1 MNAQRQQSTP
11 PLLIYTPTTFSQGR
25 MDFAWEELT
34 ESDRAQAYADWEAG
48 KGLIGGD
55 PRKRPGAHLLPP
67 WGIDRPFFRAL
78 ALDDARGGNGAALR
92 RLLATDRPLEIEIG
106 FGRGDFLLD
115 RAQRFPERLFIG
127 YETKVKATRLMLARI
142 ERLAAMGGQVGKE
155 QGKPGEEKKD
165 PPKSPISNLQSPIP
179 SSNLWLSDDDARFN
193 LLRVIADGR
202 VDAVHILFPD
212 PWWKNEHKVRR
223 LFSPPFVD
231 LLAAK
236 LRAGGL
242 LHFKSDVHEY
252 GELVRYLV
260 ERHAAFTP
268 HTPDLARRIGVVA
281 PTHREQWCLRHNKP
295 VWAYYFERR

>member
-1 MNAQRQQSTP
+1 MTTIA
-11 PLLIYTPTTFSQGR
+11 YTPTPFSQGR

-34 ESDRAQAYADWEAG
+34 DDDRVRIYADWEAG

-55 PRKRPGAHLLPP
+55 PRKRPGSHLLPP
-67 WGIDRPFFRAL
+67 WGINRPFFRAL
-78 ALDDARGGNGAALR
+78 ALDDARGGNGATLR
-92 RLLATDRPLEIEIG
+92 SLLASDRPLEIEVG

-127 YETKVKATRLMLARI
+127 YETKIKATRLMLTRVDRLTETGI
-142 ERLAAMGGQVGKE
+142 RGDKERGR
-155 QGKPGEEKKD
+155 QGEGKKD
-165 PPKSPISNLQSPIP
+165 LPQSPISNPQSLNLIIPQSPLLP
-179 SSNLWLSDDDARFN
+179 SNLWLSDDDARFN
-193 LLRVIADGR
+193 LPRVIADGR
-202 VDAVHILFPD
+202 ADAVHILFPD

-242 LHFKSDVHEY
+242 LHFKSDVREY

-260 ERHAAFTP
+260 EQHPAFAP
-268 HTPDLARRIGVVA
+268 HDPDLAARIGDFA
-281 PTHREQWCLRHNKP
+281 PTHREQWCRRHAKP
-295 VWAYYFERR
+295 VWTYYFARR

>member
-1 MNAQRQQSTP
+1 MMST
-11 PLLIYTPTTFSQGR
+11 IHYTPTTFSQGR
-25 MDFAWEELT
+25 MDFTWEELT
-34 ESDRAQAYADWEAG
+34 DSDRAQAYADWEAG

-55 PRKRPGAHLLPP
+55 PRKRPGAHLLPT
-67 WGIDRPFFRAL
+67 WGLDRPFFRAL
-78 ALDDARGGNGAALR
+78 ALDDTRGGNGAALR
-92 RLLATDRPLEIEIG
+92 HLLATDCPLEIEIG

-115 RAQRFPERLFIG
+115 RAQRHPERLFIG
-127 YETKVKATRLMLARI
+127 YETKIKATRLMLARI
-142 ERLAAMGGQVGKE
+142 ERMTAPKGPGMHAQDVSPLAPRSSLAAA
-155 QGKPGEEKKD
+155 
-165 PPKSPISNLQSPIP
+165 
-179 SSNLWLSDDDARFN
+179 NLWLSDDDARFN
-193 LLRVIADGR
+193 LPRVIADGR
-202 VDAVHILFPD
+202 ADAVHILFPD

-231 LLAAK
+231 LVAAK

-268 HTPDLARRIGVVA
+268 HNPDLARRIGGFT